1 MSKKELANTPSAEE
15 NPLFHDTWKLLKN
28 YRDAVWNLEL
38 VVQQV
43 RNSFEI
49 EYGSSIE
56 EFLDSMYLAGA
67 DIGGSKLENYARSI
81 ERSNKMLNLLNS
93 AVEVLRNK
101 HKHGEQYYW
110 ILYYS
115 YLSPQQ
121 LQNTEEIIESLRP
134 HIVNISHRTYYR
146 KRPEAVQALSSILW
160 GYTSKDCLEM
170 LNKNNRWHGNGR
182 KSERSGTG
190 LRFTGN
196 FARAIMVMLKI
207 MPYKEY
213 PFHQGNICCCS
224 RCFFYVFRQ

>member
-1 MSKKELANTPSAEE
+1 MNKKALENTPSAEE

-67 DIGGSKLENYARSI
+67 DIGGSKLENYAKSI

-93 AVEVLRNK
+93 AVELLRNK

-121 LQNTEEIIESLRP
+121 LQNTDEIIESLRP

-146 KRPEAVQALSSILW
+146 RRPEAVQALSSILW

-170 LNKNNRWHGNGR
+170 LNK
-182 KSERSGTG
+182 
-190 LRFTGN
+190 
-196 FARAIMVMLKI
+196 
-207 MPYKEY
+207 
-213 PFHQGNICCCS
+213 
-224 RCFFYVFRQ
+224 FFPDEK

>member
-1 MSKKELANTPSAEE
+1 MSSKRIENTPSVEE

-38 VVQQV
+38 AVQQV
-43 RNSFEI
+43 RNTFEI

-56 EFLDSMYLAGA
+56 EFLDSIYLAGA

-93 AVEVLRNK
+93 AVVILRSK

-110 ILYYS
+110 ILYWS

-121 LQNTEEIIESLRP
+121 LQNTDEIIDALVP
-134 HIVNISHRTYYR
+134 HITNISRRTYYR

-160 GYTSKDCLEM
+160 GYTSKNCLEM
-170 LNKNNRWHGNGR
+170 LNK
-182 KSERSGTG
+182 
-190 LRFTGN
+190 
-196 FARAIMVMLKI
+196 
-207 MPYKEY
+207 
-213 PFHQGNICCCS
+213 
-224 RCFFYVFRQ
+224 FFPDNQ

>member
-1 MSKKELANTPSAEE
+1 MSKRIENTPSVEE

-28 YRDAVWNLEL
+28 YRDAVRNLEL
-38 VVQQV
+38 AVQQV
-43 RNSFEI
+43 KNTFEI

-56 EFLDSMYLAGA
+56 EFLDSIYLAGA
-67 DIGGSKLENYARSI
+67 DIGGSKLENYAKSI

-93 AVEVLRNK
+93 AVDILRSK

-121 LQNTEEIIESLRP
+121 LQNTDEIIESLEP
-134 HIVNISHRTYYR
+134 HITNISKRTYYR

-170 LNKNNRWHGNGR
+170 LNK
-182 KSERSGTG
+182 
-190 LRFTGN
+190 
-196 FARAIMVMLKI
+196 
-207 MPYKEY
+207 
-213 PFHQGNICCCS
+213 
-224 RCFFYVFRQ
+224 FFPDNS

>member
-1 MSKKELANTPSAEE
+1 MSKKRMDNTPSAEE

-38 VVQQV
+38 AVQQV
-43 RNSFEI
+43 KNQFEI

-56 EFLDSMYLAGA
+56 EFLDSIYLAGA
-67 DIGGSKLENYARSI
+67 DIGGTRLENYAQSI

-93 AVEVLRNK
+93 AVDILRSK

-121 LQNTEEIIESLRP
+121 LQNTDEIIELLVP
-134 HIVNISHRTYYR
+134 HITNISKRTYYR

-170 LNKNNRWHGNGR
+170 LNK
-182 KSERSGTG
+182 
-190 LRFTGN
+190 F
-196 FARAIMVMLKI
+196 F
-207 MPYKEY
+207 PKEK
-213 PFHQGNICCCS
+213 
-224 RCFFYVFRQ
+224 

>member
-1 MSKKELANTPSAEE
+1 MSKKIENTPSVEE

-38 VVQQV
+38 AVQHV
-43 RNSFEI
+43 KNTFEI

-56 EFLDSMYLAGA
+56 EFLESIYLAGA
-67 DIGGSKLENYARSI
+67 DIGGSKLENYAKSI

-93 AVEVLRNK
+93 AVDILRSK

-121 LQNTEEIIESLRP
+121 FQNTDEIIESLMP
-134 HIVNISHRTYYR
+134 HIANISKRTYYR

-170 LNKNNRWHGNGR
+170 LNK
-182 KSERSGTG
+182 
-190 LRFTGN
+190 
-196 FARAIMVMLKI
+196 
-207 MPYKEY
+207 
-213 PFHQGNICCCS
+213 
-224 RCFFYVFRQ
+224 FFPDI

>member
-1 MSKKELANTPSAEE
+1 MSKKIENTPSVEE

-38 VVQQV
+38 AVQHV
-43 RNSFEI
+43 KNTFEI

-56 EFLDSMYLAGA
+56 EFLESIYLAGA
-67 DIGGSKLENYARSI
+67 DIGGSKLENYAKSI

-93 AVEVLRNK
+93 AVDILRSK

-121 LQNTEEIIESLRP
+121 LQNTDEIIESLMP
-134 HIVNISHRTYYR
+134 HIANISKRTYYR

-170 LNKNNRWHGNGR
+170 LNKFSRTFKNFF
-182 KSERSGTG
+182 KS
-190 LRFTGN
+190 N
-196 FARAIMVMLKI
+196 FKMSMLK
-207 MPYKEY
+207 PK
-213 PFHQGNICCCS
+213 
-224 RCFFYVFRQ
+224 

>member
-1 MSKKELANTPSAEE
+1 MNNKKLENTPSEQE

-38 VVQQV
+38 AVQQV
-43 RNSFEI
+43 RSTFEI

-56 EFLDSMYLAGA
+56 EFLDSIYLAGA
-67 DIGGSKLENYARSI
+67 DIGGTKLENYAKSI

-93 AVEVLRNK
+93 AVDILRNK

-110 ILYYS
+110 LLYYS

-121 LQNTEEIIESLRP
+121 LQNTDEIIEKLRP
-134 HIVNISHRTYYR
+134 HITNISLRTYYR

-170 LNKNNRWHGNGR
+170 LEK
-182 KSERSGTG
+182 
-190 LRFTGN
+190 
-196 FARAIMVMLKI
+196 
-207 MPYKEY
+207 
-213 PFHQGNICCCS
+213 
-224 RCFFYVFRQ
+224 FFPEQK